1 MPFQWRER
9 SNPAYNRPGK
19 RKFSEAQLLD
29 PHSLTGNGNGSGPL
43 SKRRRGGSPAPFPQP
58 RSPVVHGRN
67 HSNPWQARMP
77 STLSGR
83 ERDKERERERER
95 DASSDLMDGAM
106 SAKSSPILRPTSS
119 HGLGGGR
126 TWPERD
132 LHRQLSPRFTTHT
145 RMAMGVAGMGMAMG
159 MGNGGG
165 GGAGVGIPINI
176 PSHTPASSIGMGMS
190 PGGAYERLHDGCWTG
205 CWIRWKSRLA
215 AYASSTQAAGAGG
228 QQRQGR
234 SRGRSRRRW

>member
-29 PHSLTGNGNGSGPL
+29 PHSLASTGSGPL

-83 ERDKERERERER
+83 ERDKERDR
-95 DASSDLMDGAM
+95 DASSDIMDGTM
-106 SAKSSPILRPTSS
+106 SAKSSPLLRPTSS
-119 HGLGGGR
+119 HGPGGALGLNGISIGSS
-126 TWPERD
+126 
-132 LHRQLSPRFTTHT
+132 LLGLQHTH
-145 RMAMGVAGMGMAMG
+145 GN
-159 MGNGGG
+159 GNGGSG

-176 PSHTPASSIGMGMS
+176 PSHIPAPSIGMGMS
-190 PGGAYERLHDGCWTG
+190 PGSAMGVYMMGSGLGPSSGGSPNVRPMHRLPK
-205 CWIRWKSRLA
+205 RV
-215 AYASSTQAAGAGG
+215 GAGG
-228 QQRQGR
+228 QQGKGVQEGVGGLRIQE
-234 SRGRSRRRW
+234 SR

>member
-29 PHSLTGNGNGSGPL
+29 PHALTGSGNSNGSGPL

-83 ERDKERERERER
+83 DRDKDRDRDR

-119 HGLGGGR
+119 HGLGGALGLNGISIGSSLLGLQH
-126 TWPERD
+126 TNTHGNGSGG
-132 LHRQLSPRFTTHT
+132 HRN
-145 RMAMGVAGMGMAMG
+145 
-159 MGNGGG
+159 GNGGG
-165 GGAGVGIPINI
+165 GGAGGGIPINI
-176 PSHTPASSIGMGMS
+176 SPRNPAASLRVGMS
-190 PGGAYERLHDGCWTG
+190 PGGPISLYMMGSGLGAGSGGRPGFRPMHRLPQRT
-205 CWIRWKSRLA
+205 
-215 AYASSTQAAGAGG
+215 GAGG
-228 QQRQGR
+228 QPGKGVQEGVDNLRIQG
-234 SRGRSRRRW
+234 GR